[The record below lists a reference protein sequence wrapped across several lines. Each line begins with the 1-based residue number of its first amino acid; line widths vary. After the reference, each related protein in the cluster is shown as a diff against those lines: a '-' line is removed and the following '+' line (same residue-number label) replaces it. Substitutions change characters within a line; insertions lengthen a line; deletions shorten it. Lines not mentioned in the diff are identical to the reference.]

1 MATEE
6 RPHVVIV
13 AVREWWSPN
22 GHTVS
27 TARAF
32 DPVSGRVAFA
42 AVDGHGVQAA
52 AFAVREAY
60 KATGEPLPESARFVF
75 DVVRVG
81 KRAELHQDPAK
92 ACGWPRVDRYT
103 GSRFATGGAA

>member
-6 RPHVVIV
+6 ERPHTVFV
-13 AVREWWSPN
+13 AVREWWNPA
-22 GHTVS
+22 GHLVS

-42 AVDGHGVQAA
+42 AVDGHGTAA
-52 AFAVREAY
+52 ARFAVRRTFT
-60 KATGEPLPESARFVF
+60 ATGEPLPDSARFVF

-81 KRAELHQDPAK
+81 LRRDLHADPAR
-92 ACGWPRVDRYT
+92 AGLPRVSIFT
-103 GSRFATGGAA
+103 GVTL

>member
-6 RPHVVIV
+6 RPHTVFV

-32 DPVSGRVAFA
+32 DPVSGRVAWTR
-42 AVDGHGVQAA
+42 VDGHGNAA
-52 AFAVREAY
+52 VAHAVREMFAQFRY
-60 KATGEPLPESARFVF
+60 ELPETAGFVF

-81 KRAELHQDPAK
+81 KRRDLHTDPATVGLSHVM
-92 ACGWPRVDRYT
+92 AMSRVSWGT
-103 GSRFATGGAA
+103 L